1 MFLSKLIL
9 MALTLMGSVKAAAL
23 NKRVDLNTLNKRVD
37 PNTQSCFSHYYFVL
51 IAYNVY
57 IGVPWNDGAQCSD
70 AYNALYNGDGNED
83 DQGTLITDFGC
94 NEDNGNYHIWFNDEV
109 GQAGIINAALEHTFP
124 SIQGGFNCP
133 NF

>member
-1 MFLSKLIL
+1 MFLSKFIL
-9 MALTLMGSVKAAAL
+9 MALAIMGSVKAAAL
-23 NKRVDLNTLNKRVD
+23 NKRVD
-37 PNTQSCFSHYYFVL
+37 PNNQSCFSHYYFVL

-57 IGVPWNDGAQCSD
+57 IGVPWNDGALCSD
-70 AYNALYNGDGNED
+70 AYRNLHDGDGNED
-83 DQGTLITDFGC
+83 DQGTPITDFGC

-124 SIQGGFNCP
+124 GIVGGFNCP